1 MYATARHEIN
11 AQNETTVVPGTTL
24 PTTFLPVGHPHFT
37 FHLSPAGDEPEAQDE
52 PAAAPSTAPSAAPS
66 DVPSDAPEPEP
77 MAAAEGPAAE
87 PATAATTLEEDASPT
102 EVTLAETEVVAEE
115 HAPPAAA
122 TLVEDIT
129 LVAAE
134 FSLALGEEE
143 AVLIEPV
150 VELVEAE
157 EPATAEG
164 MDAVVDEE
172 TEAKA
177 AVDEGAAAE
186 VAVVTEE
193 EEATRAGDGSVV
205 IVPLNVILQASGQTY
220 A

>member
-1 MYATARHEIN
+1 MKLMYATARHEIN
-11 AQNETTVVPGTTL
+11 AQNETTVVPDTTL

-37 FHLSPAGDEPEAQDE
+37 FHLSPAGDEPEAQDK
-52 PAAAPSTAPSAAPS
+52 PAVAPSAAPS

-87 PATAATTLEEDASPT
+87 PATAATTLEEDTSPT
-102 EVTLAETEVVAEE
+102 EVMLAETEVVAEE

-134 FSLALGEEE
+134 SSLALGKEE

-150 VELVEAE
+150 VEIVEAE

-164 MDAVVDEE
+164 MDTIVDEE

-186 VAVVTEE
+186 VAVVAEE

-205 IVPLNVILQASGQTY
+205 VVPLNVILQASGHTY